1 MVRLLPLLALAAF
14 VLAPLASKAQA
25 PDDQNGQAQNGQ
37 TQNQFNTQDQQ
48 RPGQAFLGIR
58 PEQPSGQNQQAGVV
72 IGDVQ
77 PNSPA
82 DRAGLK
88 PGDQIV
94 KVGNHNVNNFDALA
108 RFLSREKPGQ
118 KVNVSVMRDGQEKQL
133 TVTLGTRPQDGMEE
147 GMGQGNG
154 QEGTGE
160 EPAENPRSS
169 GERTGRGQ
177 GPAFLGVEV
186 VPQAEQGNQQG
197 SGAGNAQGVTVA
209 QVVPGTPAQKAGIR
223 TGDVIT
229 KVNDQT
235 ITSAPQLR
243 NAVRRAGVGKDIAI
257 TVQRDG
263 NTKTLHVRL
272 EAAPQGE
279 FGGGGESGMG
289 PGGMGNG
296 MGAGG
301 MGMGPGA
308 MGPGGMRQMSPTM
321 QQMQHRIDQLERR
334 VHELEQK
341 LETQGQNQGQRPPK

>member
-1 MVRLLPLLALAAF
+1 MVRLLPLLALAAL
-14 VLAPLASKAQA
+14 VLGPPGSKGQT
-25 PDDQNGQAQNGQ
+25 PDDQNGQTQNGQ
-37 TQNQFNTQDQQ
+37 TQNQSNAQSQQ
-48 RPGQAFLGIR
+48 RPGQAFVGIR
-58 PEQPSGQNQQAGVV
+58 PEQPSGQNEQTGVV

-94 KVGNHNVNNFDALA
+94 KVGDHNINDFGAFA
-108 RFLSREKPGQ
+108 RLLSREKPGQ
-118 KVNVSVMRDGQEKQL
+118 KLNVIVMRDGQEKHL

-147 GMGQGNG
+147 DMGQGNG

-186 VPQAEQGNQQG
+186 VQQGEQGNQSG
-197 SGAGNAQGVTVA
+197 AGAGNAQGVTVG

-229 KVNDQT
+229 KVDDRA
-235 ITSAPQLR
+235 ITSGAQLR
-243 NAVRRAGVGKDIAI
+243 DAVRRAGVGKDIAI

-272 EAAPQGE
+272 EPPPQGD

-296 MGAGG
+296 AMGPGG

-308 MGPGGMRQMSPTM
+308 MGPGRGMSPNM

-334 VHELEQK
+334 VHELEQR
-341 LETQGQNQGQRPPK
+341 LENQGQNQGQRPPK